1 MVFGSGTGTATFSG
15 TGLQNINVTGTTP
28 VPVFNRLTLVNTGG
42 GVTLN
47 TPINVLSNLQLTSG
61 LLNTTTTNILTMLN
75 GSTTAVGTALSTSYV
90 NGPMRYIKST
100 SGITTLNFP
109 IGTSPDCRPFAL
121 TVNHSNGTQYIYQ
134 SQLFNASALLL
145 GYTLPPSID
154 RVSNFHYYTINRLNG
169 ALVSTPSTGLVGNQ
183 TIQIFFGANDSVSNG
198 ATLTIVKNT
207 SAAPTAWINIGGAGG
222 PAVTGS
228 GGLVG
233 SITSTSVPT
242 AFNSFSTF
250 ALADQIGGG
259 NVLPVGLM
267 NFHAKPDHSVVDLD
281 WSTSTESNNNYFTIE
296 RSRDGIG
303 FDSLQRVNSEA
314 VNGTSN
320 TQLYYTSVDPNP
332 YPGTSYYRLRQT
344 DLDGKSAYSGI
355 VSVNFDRTQSIS
367 VYPNPTSGTLYIG
380 GLDPGMST
388 LKAEWFD
395 LSGKLLSGEMVS
407 VSGGVAKLNARFN
420 NGVYLLKIIG
430 SDGTFKLVNVMIMK

>member
-1 MVFGSGTGTATFSG
+1 M
-15 TGLQNINVTGTTP
+15 TGTTP
-28 VPVFNRLTLVNTGG
+28 VPVFNRLTLNNTGG

-100 SGITTLNFP
+100 AGITTLNFP
-109 IGTSPDCRPFAL
+109 IGNSPDCRPVAL

-134 SQLFNASALLL
+134 AQLFNLSAAQLF
-145 GYTLPPSID
+145 YTLPPSVD
-154 RVSNFHYYTINRLNG
+154 RVSNFHYYTINRLNA

-183 TIQIFFGANDSVSNG
+183 TIQMFFGANDSVSNG

-222 PAVTGS
+222 PTATGS
-228 GGLVG
+228 GGLIG
-233 SITSTSVPT
+233 SVTSTSVPT

-259 NVLPVGLM
+259 NILPVGLM

-281 WSTSTESNNNYFTIE
+281 WSTSSESNNSYFTIE
-296 RSRDGIG
+296 RSRDGMG
-303 FDSLQRVNSEA
+303 FDSLQRVDSKAINGNS
-314 VNGTSN
+314 S
-320 TQLYYTSVDPNP
+320 TQLDYTSVDPNP

-355 VSVNFDRTQSIS
+355 VSVNFDRAQSIS

-380 GLDPGMST
+380 GLDLGMST
-388 LKAEWFD
+388 LNAEWFD
-395 LSGKLLSGEMVS
+395 LSGRLLAGETVA